1 MRLGKAVP
9 SDDDTRSLV
18 VQLDATAKRSG
29 VDFDTIN
36 VNGSGAGAA
45 SGVAGAAP
53 MAPGAVNAGA
63 FSAMPFSFSFS
74 GEFRTLGRLLLAP
87 RALREPQG

>member
-36 VNGSGAGAA
+36 VNGSGGGDA
-45 SGVAGAAP
+45 SAAGAAP

-74 GEFRTLGRLLLAP
+74 GEFARSEASS
-87 RALREPQG
+87 RASSAS